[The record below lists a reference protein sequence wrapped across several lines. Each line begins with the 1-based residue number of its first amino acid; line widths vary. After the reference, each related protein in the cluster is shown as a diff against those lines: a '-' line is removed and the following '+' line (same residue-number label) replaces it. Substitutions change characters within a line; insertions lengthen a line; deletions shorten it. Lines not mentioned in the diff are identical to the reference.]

1 MKKFMML
8 LIAAL
13 SISTVSVFAQEK
25 AGKKDTTQ
33 HSVLYSCTMH
43 PNVTSDKPGKCPE
56 CGMDLSLSKKE
67 DMKKQVTKTY
77 TCPVHLDVA
86 KHDPGKC
93 PQCGRKLNLSP
104 KEQMKSEVVKLYTCP
119 MHPEVSLD
127 KEGKCPKCGMVLKE
141 KKTDNSSH
149 KN

>member
-1 MKKFMML
+1 MML

-104 KEQMKSEVVKLYTCP
+104 KEQMKAEVVKLYTCP